1 MRFGYIYIYTR
12 TNTRYLYF
20 IDQANDITY
29 NSMCVI
35 HRVGIPTRIYAN
47 HEISNDAVYRLRW
60 IDNRVNYI
68 SCREKKKMLACVL
81 CSELIVINFPR
92 VSLHM

>member
-1 MRFGYIYIYTR
+1 MIRDFTSFQRRSRCVSDIYIYIYTG

-60 IDNRVNYI
+60 IDNR
-68 SCREKKKMLACVL
+68 A
-81 CSELIVINFPR
+81 LIIFLV
-92 VSLHM
+92 VE